1 MAVMKITCQH
11 IKNFADKKNMK
22 KNKPAQKSE
31 PKPAKTAPGRLD
43 KAPEAGSAARSAG
56 KPPKKPASAK
66 KSPETRP
73 VKNAPGAAVSKK
85 AAAAKP
91 VRPVVAGP
99 QKKAQTHKV
108 ARIKNSATAEA
119 ARKTTAV
126 LIKEKKAA
134 KPETPQADRFA
145 DFVSLAQEKGVISHR
160 YIKDF
165 FPETLADAKAFKRI
179 LKKIKQAGIE
189 VINENASDSG
199 SDLRLDFDDM
209 VKLYLKDIAPLSLLK
224 QEQEQKLAVLI
235 EDGDR
240 DARAKL
246 IQANL
251 RLVVSI
257 AKKYTNRG
265 ILFLDLIQEGNIG
278 LIKSIEKFEY
288 KLGFKF
294 STYAT
299 WWIKQAITRAIADQ
313 SRLIRMPVHIVELI
327 NKFKKVSRRL
337 FSKLGREPKVEE
349 LAVEM
354 DCEPQ
359 KILEIKE
366 LMLDPLSLDM
376 SVGDEESTMG
386 TFIEDKESKSP
397 EEQVFVQML
406 RSQIAR
412 VLNELNEKEQI
423 VIKKRFGLDDGIPRT
438 LEEIGHYLQ
447 MTRERVRQIE
457 ERAILKLR
465 KFSKQYGF
473 TEGE

>member
-1 MAVMKITCQH
+1 M
-11 IKNFADKKNMK
+11 IKNKSDKKSES
-22 KNKPAQKSE
+22 KS
-31 PKPAKTAPGRLD
+31 D
-43 KAPEAGSAARSAG
+43 KI
-56 KPPKKPASAK
+56 KKP
-66 KSPETRP
+66 
-73 VKNAPGAAVSKK
+73 SKK
-85 AAAAKP
+85 AVKKFETKAVSVAGVNPVKTGSKPAGKVRTGTLVKSAVKDKNQKDASRPSKSVSLQKSRTVLKKAVESKKAPLKSEAPKAKLPAVVKITAAEVAAAKP
-91 VRPVVAGP
+91 SLKA
-99 QKKAQTHKV
+99 KK
-108 ARIKNSATAEA
+108 
-119 ARKTTAV
+119 RKALV
-126 LIKEKKAA
+126 PGFERFDEFIGLAKEK
-134 KPETPQADRFA
+134 
-145 DFVSLAQEKGVISHR
+145 GIISYR

-165 FPETLADAKAFKRI
+165 FPETLTDVKIFKRF
-179 LKKIKQAGIE
+179 LRKIKQAGIE
-189 VINENASDSG
+189 VINENASESG

-224 QEQEQKLAVLI
+224 QDQELRLAVMI
-235 EDGDR
+235 EDGDK
-240 DARAKL
+240 DARSKL

-327 NKFKKVSRRL
+327 NKFKKISRRL
-337 FSKLGREPKVEE
+337 FSKLGREPKAEE

-376 SVGDEESTMG
+376 SIGDEESTMG
-386 TFIEDKESKSP
+386 SFIEDKDSKSP

-406 RSQIAR
+406 RNQIAR
-412 VLNELNEKEQI
+412 VLNELNDKEQV

-473 TEGE
+473 TEGD

>member
-1 MAVMKITCQH
+1 
-11 IKNFADKKNMK
+11 MK
-22 KNKPAQKSE
+22 KNKLDKKSE
-31 PKPAKTAPGRLD
+31 PKSDKTTFKPSAKSAKT
-43 KAPEAGSAARSAG
+43 SSARSADVKSGRPDDKAVKKGAALKKSLKTKTAATKSVKDG
-56 KPPKKPASAK
+56 KIRSAVKPAAV
-66 KSPETRP
+66 KS
-73 VKNAPGAAVSKK
+73 AAVSKK
-85 AAAAKP
+85 RPSAVSVSESFSKKSPERRGASGVKPAK
-91 VRPVVAGP
+91 AGAL
-99 QKKAQTHKV
+99 KKAPKS
-108 ARIKNSATAEA
+108 SA
-119 ARKTTAV
+119 KT
-126 LIKEKKAA
+126 I
-134 KPETPQADRFA
+134 DRF
-145 DFVSLAQEKGVISHR
+145 DEFIELAKEKGVISYR

-165 FPETLADAKAFKRI
+165 FPETLVDIKVFKRV
-179 LKKIKQAGIE
+179 LRKVKQAGIE
-189 VINENASDSG
+189 VINENAAESG

-224 QEQEQKLAVLI
+224 QDQEQKLAVLI
-235 EDGDR
+235 EDGDM
-240 DARAKL
+240 DARSKL

-327 NKFKKVSRRL
+327 NKFKKISRKL
-337 FSKLGREPKVEE
+337 FSKLGREPKAEE

-354 DCEPQ
+354 DCEPH

-376 SVGDEESTMG
+376 SVGDDESTMG
-386 TFIEDKESKSP
+386 TFIEDKDSKSP

-406 RSQIAR
+406 RNQIAR

>member
-1 MAVMKITCQH
+1 
-11 IKNFADKKNMK
+11 MK
-22 KNKPAQKSE
+22 KNKSDKKSGPKPDKIKKPLKKAVTKLEAKPASKPSNNASIHKAATAVKKAVKSKKAPSKAKSVNAAAPAVKTRPAE
-31 PKPAKTAPGRLD
+31 AIVKPAKR
-43 KAPEAGSAARSAG
+43 
-56 KPPKKPASAK
+56 KPA
-66 KSPETRP
+66 
-73 VKNAPGAAVSKK
+73 
-85 AAAAKP
+85 
-91 VRPVVAGP
+91 
-99 QKKAQTHKV
+99 
-108 ARIKNSATAEA
+108 
-119 ARKTTAV
+119 V
-126 LIKEKKAA
+126 LGV
-134 KPETPQADRFA
+134 DRF
-145 DFVSLAQEKGVISHR
+145 DEFIGLAKEKGVISHR

-165 FPETLADAKAFKRI
+165 FPETLTDVKIFKRF
-179 LKKIKQAGIE
+179 LRKIKQAGIE
-189 VINENASDSG
+189 VINENASESG

-224 QEQEQKLAVLI
+224 QDQEQRLAVMI
-235 EDGDR
+235 EDGDK
-240 DARAKL
+240 DARSKL

-313 SRLIRMPVHIVELI
+313 SRIIRMPVHIVELI
-327 NKFKKVSRRL
+327 NKFKKISRRL
-337 FSKLGREPKVEE
+337 FSRLGREPKVEE

-376 SVGDEESTMG
+376 SIGDEESTMG
-386 TFIEDKESKSP
+386 SFIEDKDSKSP

-406 RSQIAR
+406 RNQIER
-412 VLNELNEKEQI
+412 VLNELNDKEQV
-423 VIKKRFGLDDGIPRT
+423 VIKKRFGLDDGVPRT

-473 TEGE
+473 SEAD

>member
-1 MAVMKITCQH
+1 M
-11 IKNFADKKNMK
+11 IKNKSDKKSGSKSDKFK
-22 KNKPAQKSE
+22 KPLKKAVKKFDAKSAPAAGI
-31 PKPAKTAPGRLD
+31 KPAKTVAAAKVKAGAPVNNAVKD
-43 KAPEAGSAARSAG
+43 KTQ
-56 KPPKKPASAK
+56 KPASKPSDSVSVQKARTAVK
-66 KSPETRP
+66 K
-73 VKNAPGAAVSKK
+73 AVESKK
-85 AAAAKP
+85 APVKVKAANAKAP
-91 VRPVVAGP
+91 AVKAPVVKIPAAETSVKV
-99 QKKAQTHKV
+99 KK
-108 ARIKNSATAEA
+108 
-119 ARKTTAV
+119 RKALV
-126 LIKEKKAA
+126 PGYERFDEFIGLAKEK
-134 KPETPQADRFA
+134 
-145 DFVSLAQEKGVISHR
+145 GIISYR

-165 FPETLADAKAFKRI
+165 FPETLTDVKIFKRF
-179 LKKIKQAGIE
+179 LRKIKQSGIE
-189 VINENASDSG
+189 VINENASESG

-224 QEQEQKLAVLI
+224 QDQELRLAVMI
-235 EDGDR
+235 EDGDK
-240 DARAKL
+240 DARSKL

-327 NKFKKVSRRL
+327 NKFKKISRRL

-349 LAVEM
+349 LALEM
-354 DCEPQ
+354 ECEPQ

-376 SVGDEESTMG
+376 SIGDEESTMG
-386 TFIEDKESKSP
+386 SFIEDKDSKSP

-412 VLNELNEKEQI
+412 VLNELNDKEQV

-473 TEGE
+473 TEAD

>member
-1 MAVMKITCQH
+1 
-11 IKNFADKKNMK
+11 MK
-22 KNKPAQKSE
+22 KNKSDKKSGPKPDRKFFKQPAKSVKSSPAAKSGLAKTAAPSRGGAKKAAVKKSAAQSKVLKVKAE
-31 PKPAKTAPGRLD
+31 EVKAKKTAVSEKTPAKTAALKTSAV
-43 KAPEAGSAARSAG
+43 KARPARV
-56 KPPKKPASAK
+56 KT
-66 KSPETRP
+66 SP
-73 VKNAPGAAVSKK
+73 
-85 AAAAKP
+85 AAAAP
-91 VRPVVAGP
+91 V
-99 QKKAQTHKV
+99 KAKTSK
-108 ARIKNSATAEA
+108 SAA
-119 ARKTTAV
+119 
-126 LIKEKKAA
+126 KEKKLS
-134 KPETPQADRFA
+134 KEQNADRERFA
-145 DFVSLAQEKGVISHR
+145 EFISLAQEKGVISHR

-165 FPETLADAKAFKRI
+165 FTETLVDVKAFKRV
-179 LKKIKQAGIE
+179 LRKIKQAGIE
-189 VINENASDSG
+189 VINENASESG

-224 QEQEQKLAVLI
+224 QDQEQRLAVLI

-240 DARAKL
+240 DARSKL

-327 NKFKKVSRRL
+327 NKFKKISRRL
-337 FSKLGREPKVEE
+337 FSKLGREPKAEE

-354 DCEPQ
+354 ECEPH

-412 VLNELNEKEQI
+412 VLNELNEKEQV

-465 KFSKQYGF
+465 KFSRQYGF

>member
-1 MAVMKITCQH
+1 
-11 IKNFADKKNMK
+11 MK
-22 KNKPAQKSE
+22 KNKSDKKSE
-31 PKPAKTAPGRLD
+31 LKADKAKKPLKKTSGHLKTGTSVSDRKKMSGKFKNDDAVKKTKKSSGVNDLIKADEKTPVLKKIDLTKTENKRAFKSDADKTASNLMGGHT
-43 KAPEAGSAARSAG
+43 AGY
-56 KPPKKPASAK
+56 KKKPSVLAGFERFDEFIGLAK
-66 KSPETRP
+66 
-73 VKNAPGAAVSKK
+73 
-85 AAAAKP
+85 
-91 VRPVVAGP
+91 
-99 QKKAQTHKV
+99 
-108 ARIKNSATAEA
+108 
-119 ARKTTAV
+119 
-126 LIKEKKAA
+126 
-134 KPETPQADRFA
+134 
-145 DFVSLAQEKGVISHR
+145 EKGVISYR

-165 FPETLADAKAFKRI
+165 FPETMTDVKIFKRF
-179 LKKIKQAGIE
+179 LRKIKQAGIE
-189 VINENASDSG
+189 VINESASESG

-224 QEQEQKLAVLI
+224 HDQEQKLAVLI
-235 EDGDR
+235 EDGDK

-327 NKFKKVSRRL
+327 NKFKKISRKL
-337 FSKLGREPKVEE
+337 FSRLGREPKVEE
-349 LAVEM
+349 LAAEM

-366 LMLDPLSLDM
+366 MMLDPLSLDM
-376 SVGDEESTMG
+376 SPGDDESTMG
-386 TFIEDKESKSP
+386 SFIEDKESKSP

-406 RSQIAR
+406 RGQIAR
-412 VLNELNEKEQI
+412 VLNELNDKEQV

-473 TEGE
+473 TEAE

>member
-1 MAVMKITCQH
+1 
-11 IKNFADKKNMK
+11 MK
-22 KNKPAQKSE
+22 KNKSDKKSE
-31 PKPAKTAPGRLD
+31 SKSDKIKKPLKKAVKKFETKAVSAAKAKPAKKSAKSSEKAKTGPAPKVAVRGRNLKEISAPLKSAPVQKALTASKRTAEIKKVMPAPAVPKAKVPAV
-43 KAPEAGSAARSAG
+43 KAPPKDLSVKDAGAKVAV
-56 KPPKKPASAK
+56 KAK
-66 KSPETRP
+66 KR
-73 VKNAPGAAVSKK
+73 K
-85 AAAAKP
+85 AAAPGFERFDEFIGLAK
-91 VRPVVAGP
+91 
-99 QKKAQTHKV
+99 
-108 ARIKNSATAEA
+108 
-119 ARKTTAV
+119 
-126 LIKEKKAA
+126 
-134 KPETPQADRFA
+134 
-145 DFVSLAQEKGVISHR
+145 EKGVISYR

-165 FPETLADAKAFKRI
+165 FPETLTDVKIFKRF
-179 LKKIKQAGIE
+179 LRKIKQAGIE
-189 VINENASDSG
+189 VINENASESG

-224 QEQEQKLAVLI
+224 QDQEQRLAVMI
-235 EDGDR
+235 EDGDK
-240 DARAKL
+240 DARSKL

-327 NKFKKVSRRL
+327 NKFKKISRRL
-337 FSKLGREPKVEE
+337 FSKLGREPKAEE

-376 SVGDEESTMG
+376 SIGDEESTMG
-386 TFIEDKESKSP
+386 SFIEDKDSKSP

-406 RSQIAR
+406 RNQIAR
-412 VLNELNEKEQI
+412 VLNELNDKEQV

-473 TEGE
+473 TEAE

>member
-1 MAVMKITCQH
+1 M
-11 IKNFADKKNMK
+11 IKNKSDKKSESKSDKIK
-22 KNKPAQKSE
+22 KPFKKAVKKFETKAVSVAGANPVKTGSKPAEKVKTVAAVNNAVKDKNQKDASR
-31 PKPAKTAPGRLD
+31 PSKSVSFQKPRTVLKKAVESTNVPLRS
-43 KAPEAGSAARSAG
+43 KAPKAKLPAVKMPAAEVAVA
-56 KPPKKPASAK
+56 KPSLKAK
-66 KSPETRP
+66 KR
-73 VKNAPGAAVSKK
+73 KAAVPGFERFDEFIGL
-85 AAAAKP
+85 A
-91 VRPVVAGP
+91 
-99 QKKAQTHKV
+99 
-108 ARIKNSATAEA
+108 
-119 ARKTTAV
+119 
-126 LIKEKKAA
+126 KEK
-134 KPETPQADRFA
+134 
-145 DFVSLAQEKGVISHR
+145 GIISYR

-165 FPETLADAKAFKRI
+165 FPETLTDVKIFKRF
-179 LKKIKQAGIE
+179 LRKIKQAGIE
-189 VINENASDSG
+189 VINENASESG

-224 QEQEQKLAVLI
+224 QDQELRLAVMI
-235 EDGDR
+235 EDGDK
-240 DARAKL
+240 DARSKL

-327 NKFKKVSRRL
+327 NKFKKISRRL

-386 TFIEDKESKSP
+386 SFIEDKDSKSP

-412 VLNELNEKEQI
+412 VLNELNDKEQV

-473 TEGE
+473 TESD